1 MRRLYFLAPS
11 VDTAGA
17 IVDDLLL
24 ARIEERH
31 IHLIAKEGTPLGDLP
46 EASLLQKSD
55 FIPAI
60 EKGLAVG
67 GATGVVAGI
76 VATTFPPAG
85 LVLGGGA
92 VLAIALAGA
101 GVGALLS
108 SMVGISANSSRL
120 RRFEEAI
127 ERGEVLMLVD
137 IRKTR
142 VDEIEKLVK
151 KHHPEAEIQGTEP
164 TIPAFP

>member
-1 MRRLYFLAPS
+1 
-11 VDTAGA
+11 
-17 IVDDLLL
+17 
-24 ARIEERH
+24 
-31 IHLIAKEGTPLGDLP
+31 
-46 EASLLQKSD
+46 
-55 FIPAI
+55 
-60 EKGLAVG
+60 
-67 GATGVVAGI
+67 
-76 VATTFPPAG
+76 
-85 LVLGGGA
+85 
-92 VLAIALAGA
+92 
-101 GVGALLS
+101 
-108 SMVGISANSSRL
+108 MVGVSANSSRL

>member
-17 IVDDLLL
+17 IVDDFLL
-24 ARIEERH
+24 ARTEERH

-46 EASLLQKSD
+46 EVTLLQKSD

-67 GATGVVAGI
+67 GTTDVVAGI

-101 GVGALLS
+101 GMGALLS
-108 SMVGISANSSRL
+108 SMIGISANSSRL

-127 ERGEVLMLVD
+127 ERGEVLMLVGVP
-137 IRKTR
+137 KTR
-142 VDEIEKLVK
+142 VDEIEKLVQ
-151 KHHPEAEIQGTEP
+151 KHHPEVGIQGTEP